1 MWPELG
7 LMRKG
12 SLVELREHQATWQGF
27 SDALA
32 AAVEFVVTPLLF
44 ALFHPGVRVAREQ
57 LERAAHPT
65 GETTGTAV
73 VDLDSA
79 RRKRA

>member
-1 MWPELG
+1 
-7 LMRKG
+7 
-12 SLVELREHQATWQGF
+12 
-27 SDALA
+27 
-32 AAVEFVVTPLLF
+32 
-44 ALFHPGVRVAREQ
+44 VAREQ

-73 VDLDSA
+73 LDLDSA